1 MSGSAKNQNALFQLF
16 DEGSILGV
24 DELSE
29 ASGISRH
36 ETIKTAG
43 YLINR
48 GYVDRTELGVF
59 TLTEKGLSARQDGVE
74 IRSGPM
80 GPDTGIGRKPFK
92 DTLRQKAWTAMRV
105 MGVFSTSEIVAIACD
120 DPSEQDHA
128 NLRRYC
134 KGLRGAKFLLDMP
147 TRERGA
153 AETSNGFKR
162 YRLFNDTGEIA
173 PTYRS
178 GKKEV
183 FDHNTRE
190 VFKCQ
195 AD

>member
-1 MSGSAKNQNALFQLF
+1 MSGVATNQNALLRLF
-16 DEGSILGV
+16 DPDTPSSI
-24 DELSE
+24 DELSG

-36 ETIKTAG
+36 ETIKAAG

-48 GYVDRTELGVF
+48 GYLLRLENGVF
-59 TLTEKGLSARQDGVE
+59 TLTKEGVQAQADGIV

-80 GPDTGIGRKPFK
+80 GPDTGKGRKPFK
-92 DTLRQKAWTAMRV
+92 GTLRQRAWSAMRV
-105 MGVFSTSEIVAIACD
+105 MSVFSTADLTAVACD
-120 DPSEQDHA
+120 DPSEKDHA

-134 KGLRGAKFLLDMP
+134 RALTGAGILMDMP
-147 TRERGA
+147 TRASGA

-173 PTYRS
+173 PTYRNT
-178 GKKEV
+178 KKEV

-190 VFKCQ
+190 VFPCQ
-195 AD
+195 G

>member
-16 DEGSILGV
+16 EAGRSLGI

-29 ASGISRH
+29 ASGVSRH

-48 GYVDRTELGVF
+48 GYLERLENGVF
-59 TLTEKGLSARQDGVE
+59 TLTAKGAKARTDEVE

-80 GPDTGIGRKPFK
+80 GPDTGIGRKPFA
-92 DTLRQKAWTAMRV
+92 DTLRQRAWCAMRV
-105 MGVFSTSEIVAIACD
+105 MVIFSTSEIVAIASEE
-120 DPSEQDHA
+120 PTEQDHA

-134 KGLRGAKFLLDMP
+134 RALCSAGFLMEMP

-162 YRLFNDTGEIA
+162 YRVFNDTGEIA
-173 PTYRS
+173 PTYRNT
-178 GKKEV
+178 KQEV

-195 AD
+195 A